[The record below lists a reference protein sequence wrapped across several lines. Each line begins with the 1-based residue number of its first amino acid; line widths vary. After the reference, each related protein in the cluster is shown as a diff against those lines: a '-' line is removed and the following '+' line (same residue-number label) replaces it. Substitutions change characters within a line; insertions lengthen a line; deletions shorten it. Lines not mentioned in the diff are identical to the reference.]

1 MGQGPGPVPDIV
13 MIAPRKE
20 PIAASAVAGR
30 TRPQN
35 RLDLR
40 NSPPSRDPEPEG
52 DPRRLKYIVRRLVP
66 ASQV

>member
-40 NSPPSRDPEPEG
+40 I
-52 DPRRLKYIVRRLVP
+52 RRPLVIPNRKVTP
-66 ASQV
+66 AG